1 MLCGWYEFG
10 KGDST
15 AQGVSRCGMVS
26 NCTDVSR
33 CVWTEIV
40 KGVDTAQGVSRV
52 VGVSTTVVWIVVR
65 LARES
70 STQRR
75 SPCVSW
81 SWVCKGV
88 SDTQGL
94 PDNWRAAP
102 PHTIPHHRV
111 PHHHIQPHPASPHPA
126 PPHKSHIITPCSI
139 SRYNTT
145 PQHTPQYINT
155 TTSCTNQHNPSYHSV
170 SHITINLTL
179 SSHTYQ

>member
-26 NCTDVSR
+26 NCTEVSR

-81 SWVCKGV
+81 SWVCKGI

-94 PDNWRAAP
+94 PNNWRAAHHTPSHITAYRTITYSHTP
-102 PHTIPHHRV
+102 PHHTPPHHINHTSL
-111 PHHHIQPHPASPHPA
+111 HHAVSHDTTPHPQLTS
-126 PPHKSHIITPCSI
+126 
-139 SRYNTT
+139 
-145 PQHTPQYINT
+145 QYINT
-155 TTSCTNQHNPSYHSV
+155 ATSCTNQHSTSCHSV